1 MRFLVG
7 TYPCFSCGAPCRVRR
22 RADIPSA
29 RCDAC
34 RQRTRFLWLGH
45 RRADEARR
53 LCNAVEAESAT
64 KRAVRYVEAASAAL
78 GSAEMW
84 LKAIDGERS
93 PATRRK
99 LWKAAASWAEWARK
113 TLERLGSMER
123 VEEDLGLAL
132 RLVPPP
138 PPPQDEAR

>member
-7 TYPCFSCGAPCRVRR
+7 TYPCFSCGTPCRVRR

-34 RQRTRFLWLGH
+34 RERARFLWCGQY
-45 RRADEARR
+45 RAGEARR
-53 LCNAVEAESAT
+53 LHESADDIEGAT
-64 KRAVRYVEAASAAL
+64 KRTERYVEAAQVAL
-78 GSAEMW
+78 GSAVMW
-84 LKAIDGERS
+84 LRAIDGEKS

-99 LWKAAASWAEWARK
+99 LWKASASWAKWARGV
-113 TLERLGSMER
+113 LEQLGSMDE

-138 PPPQDEAR
+138 PKDAP